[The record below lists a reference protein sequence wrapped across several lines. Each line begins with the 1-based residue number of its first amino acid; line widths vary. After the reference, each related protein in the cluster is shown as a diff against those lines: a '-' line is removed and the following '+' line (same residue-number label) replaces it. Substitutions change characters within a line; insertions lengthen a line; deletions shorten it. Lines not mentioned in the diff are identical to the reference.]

1 MSRFVSRLII
11 GGLLS
16 AIPLACV
23 GQESVV
29 TRSELLVAD
38 SPRTTVLGNKFIAPE
53 GWTISVRGPATILE
67 VPEGGSWIALVDVQA
82 TDGDAAVAAGW
93 AAYREINR
101 PLKVASD
108 LPP

>member
-67 VPEGGSWIALVDVQA
+67 V
-82 TDGDAAVAAGW
+82 
-93 AAYREINR
+93 RNR
-101 PLKVASD
+101 LGMIIFIFIPQTNQQRFRTSQPPLT
-108 LPP
+108 PP